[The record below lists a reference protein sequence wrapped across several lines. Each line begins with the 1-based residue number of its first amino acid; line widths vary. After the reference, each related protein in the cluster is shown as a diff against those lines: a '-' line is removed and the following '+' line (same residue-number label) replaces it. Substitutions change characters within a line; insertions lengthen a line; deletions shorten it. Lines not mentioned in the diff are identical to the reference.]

1 LVQRDLECA
10 VALGI
15 PDGGEDR
22 VVPQGVMVAKTKAGK
37 VPLVFSRARSTSS
50 PTRLSI
56 QHPRFLNSRYT
67 L

>member
-1 LVQRDLECA
+1 MQRNPECA
-10 VALGI
+10 VVLGI

-37 VPLVFSRARSTSS
+37 VPLVFTRARSTNS

-56 QHPRFLNSRYT
+56 QHPRFLNSRYA